1 MAVAPT
7 AAQEDLRTVTVSA
20 KVTKAEK
27 DALRLVAAFDQ
38 TTEADLLRDSTI
50 ALVMAHA
57 DEIRALR
64 RPANGAEV

>member
-1 MAVAPT
+1 MNQPATVAQDEARSIS
-7 AAQEDLRTVTVSA
+7 AAC

-27 DALRLVAAFDQ
+27 DALRLVAALDQ

-50 ALVMAHA
+50 AIVMTRA

-64 RPANGAEV
+64 RQGTEG